1 MKKWLLLAFSLISFS
16 AFSQVSLAYYPW
28 ESVLS
33 VSTNPNR
40 VLWLD
45 ARFQTNALL
54 GQLNTTIAPLFNV
67 KRTETYQIYVGPGF
81 QLSPISA
88 AIDNDDLLQNVSLH
102 IGTRV
107 APLAAIPNL
116 RVALEVAPTI
126 RTDFESGVLRSRLGV
141 VYVFRKR
148 AKKEPDSG
156 SN

>member
-1 MKKWLLLAFSLISFS
+1 MKKWLLLSFSLISFS
-16 AFSQVSLAYYPW
+16 AFSQASLAYYPW
-28 ESVLS
+28 ESVIS

-40 VLWLD
+40 LLWLD
-45 ARFQTNALL
+45 ARLQTNALL

-67 KRTETYQIYVGPGF
+67 KRTGTYQIYVGPGF

-88 AIDNDDLLQNVSLH
+88 AVNNDDLLQNVSLH

-107 APLAAIPNL
+107 APLAAFPNL
-116 RVALEVAPTI
+116 RVALEIAPTI
-126 RTDFESGVLRSRLGV
+126 RTDFETGVLRSRIGL

-148 AKKEPDSG
+148 PKKETDSG